1 MTKDTSPDI
10 AEVARSVAELVAP
23 SMSSKDLIQAVRE
36 KHPGASKKEIS
47 RAAFYAVI
55 LAAEQKSE
63 RANGLYDFASVTRND
78 LDD

>member
-1 MTKDTSPDI
+1 MTKDTSSDI
-10 AEVARSVAELVAP
+10 AEIARTVTDLVAP
-23 SMSSKDLIQAVRE
+23 GMLPKDLIHAVRE

-63 RANGLYDFASVTRND
+63 RANRLYDFASVTRND